1 MRLPPRSTRTATLFP
16 YTTLFRSAVP
26 APGAGWRREPG
37 RAVARAGRRA
47 VPPTWPRPRK
57 DVLREAGELQRSRS
71 GFRCGFGLRR
81 GFVDVRR
88 NVLELADIDAAA
100 SGRAPFGVLG
110 GEVLGRVPAPWCVVL
125 LRRDGDPGAGHRP
138 GHGTALQSPADEPG
152 GATT

>member
-71 GFRCGFGLRR
+71 GFRCGLGVRR

-88 NVLELADIDAAA
+88 NFLKLPDLAAHPFGRPPVCVLRAADL
-100 SGRAPFGVLG
+100 GRAPQP
-110 GEVLGRVPAPWCVVL
+110 R
-125 LRRDGDPGAGHRP
+125 GDTLYG
-138 GHGTALQSPADEPG
+138 
-152 GATT
+152 

>member
-71 GFRCGFGLRR
+71 GFRCGLGLRS
-81 GFVDVRR
+81 GFVDVRP
-88 NVLELADIDAAA
+88 NVLEPAHLDPPPF
-100 SGRAPFGVLG
+100 GRAPFGALAGAVLT
-110 GEVLGRVPAPWCVVL
+110 PAPEPPPL
-125 LRRDGDPGAGHRP
+125 TLTPETRP
-138 GHGTALQSPADEPG
+138 PREQ
-152 GATT
+152 